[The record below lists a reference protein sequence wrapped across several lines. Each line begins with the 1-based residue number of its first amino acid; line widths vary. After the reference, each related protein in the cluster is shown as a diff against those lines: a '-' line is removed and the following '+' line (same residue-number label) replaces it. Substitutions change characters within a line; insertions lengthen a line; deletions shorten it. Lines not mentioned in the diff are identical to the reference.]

1 MLARTTPVCSG
12 DEWFDPGAA
21 VCGGW
26 IKSALTPD
34 IRRSK
39 RRGIDILHVLLVED
53 DDLVASGLEAGLELH
68 HCTMDRVRTA
78 REARAAL
85 AQFECDVVILD
96 LGLPDGDGMGL
107 LSAWRRQGVTI
118 PILILTARDAVEDRV
133 HGLEAGADDYV
144 LKPFDLD
151 ELAARLHALVR
162 RAAGR
167 AVPEVRHG
175 ELQVYPD
182 SGKVLLGGVS
192 VSLSRRE
199 LALLGKLINA
209 RGAVL
214 SEEQL
219 KDGLYGMDTSVES
232 NALNVHIHHLRRKL
246 YRDVVI
252 TERGL
257 GYRLGPPPTQPK
269 ENTS

>member
-1 MLARTTPVCSG
+1 
-12 DEWFDPGAA
+12 
-21 VCGGW
+21 
-26 IKSALTPD
+26 
-34 IRRSK
+34 
-39 RRGIDILHVLLVED
+39 
-53 DDLVASGLEAGLELH
+53 
-68 HCTMDRVRTA
+68 
-78 REARAAL
+78 
-85 AQFECDVVILD
+85 
-96 LGLPDGDGMGL
+96 
-107 LSAWRRQGVTI
+107 
-118 PILILTARDAVEDRV
+118 
-133 HGLEAGADDYV
+133 
-144 LKPFDLD
+144 
-151 ELAARLHALVR
+151 
-162 RAAGR
+162 
-167 AVPEVRHG
+167 
-175 ELQVYPD
+175 
-182 SGKVLLGGVS
+182 

-257 GYRLGPPPTQPK
+257 GYRLGPPPAQPK

>member
-1 MLARTTPVCSG
+1 M
-12 DEWFDPGAA
+12 
-21 VCGGW
+21 
-26 IKSALTPD
+26 
-34 IRRSK
+34 
-39 RRGIDILHVLLVED
+39 HVLLVED

-257 GYRLGPPPTQPK
+257 GYRLGPPPAQPK

>member
-1 MLARTTPVCSG
+1 M
-12 DEWFDPGAA
+12 
-21 VCGGW
+21 
-26 IKSALTPD
+26 
-34 IRRSK
+34 
-39 RRGIDILHVLLVED
+39 HVLLVED

-151 ELAARLHALVR
+151 ELAARL
-162 RAAGR
+162 
-167 AVPEVRHG
+167 
-175 ELQVYPD
+175 
-182 SGKVLLGGVS
+182 
-192 VSLSRRE
+192 
-199 LALLGKLINA
+199 
-209 RGAVL
+209 
-214 SEEQL
+214 
-219 KDGLYGMDTSVES
+219 
-232 NALNVHIHHLRRKL
+232 
-246 YRDVVI
+246 
-252 TERGL
+252 
-257 GYRLGPPPTQPK
+257 
-269 ENTS
+269 

>member
-1 MLARTTPVCSG
+1 
-12 DEWFDPGAA
+12 
-21 VCGGW
+21 
-26 IKSALTPD
+26 
-34 IRRSK
+34 
-39 RRGIDILHVLLVED
+39 
-53 DDLVASGLEAGLELH
+53 
-68 HCTMDRVRTA
+68 MDRVRTA

-151 ELAARLHALVR
+151 ELAARLNALVR

-257 GYRLGPPPTQPK
+257 GYRLGPPPAQPK